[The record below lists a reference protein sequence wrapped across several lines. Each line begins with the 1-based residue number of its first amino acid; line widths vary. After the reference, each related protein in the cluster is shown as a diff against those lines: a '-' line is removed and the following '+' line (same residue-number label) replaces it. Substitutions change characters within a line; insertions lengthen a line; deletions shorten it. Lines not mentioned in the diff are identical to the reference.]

1 MAVDPA
7 TGYVYVQFYD
17 RRDDPA
23 NKRTGFTLARSTDGA
38 KTFTNYAWAEKTF
51 ESSQPTFLGDY
62 TWLTVL
68 NGKAYGAWTEA
79 VPGEAEPQPGHPSRP
94 FTVVRVGSADFGKQ
108 PK

>member
-1 MAVDPA
+1 
-7 TGYVYVQFYD
+7 
-17 RRDDPA
+17 
-23 NKRTGFTLARSTDGA
+23 
-38 KTFTNYAWAEKTF
+38 
-51 ESSQPTFLGDY
+51 
-62 TWLTVL
+62 VL